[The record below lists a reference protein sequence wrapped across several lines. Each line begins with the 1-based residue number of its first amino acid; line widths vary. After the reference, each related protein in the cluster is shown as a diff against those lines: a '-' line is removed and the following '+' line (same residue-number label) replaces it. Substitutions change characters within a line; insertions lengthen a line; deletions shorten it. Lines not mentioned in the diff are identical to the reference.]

1 MVLKDGV
8 KMSKFKGNV
17 VSFKE
22 IFKKYGV
29 DAVRFFIFFAV
40 LLVKELEWNDNVLE
54 GVYWFIK
61 RLYDKVSVI
70 NFIIFK
76 FEFKEI
82 SLNEVEKLG
91 CKKVYEVLKKLYEI
105 FNKVESVY
113 VFNIL
118 IVSCMEVLNVL
129 SA

>member
-29 DAVRFFIFFAV
+29 DVVRFFIFFVV
-40 LLVKELEWNDNVLE
+40 LLVKELEWNDSVLE

-61 RLYDKVSVI
+61 CLYDKVNVI

-76 FEFKEI
+76 FEFKEV
-82 SLNEVEKLG
+82 SLNEV
-91 CKKVYEVLKKLYEI
+91 
-105 FNKVESVY
+105 
-113 VFNIL
+113 
-118 IVSCMEVLNVL
+118 
-129 SA
+129 